1 MKRRRYT
8 RQVSTV
14 TSRVDFEP
22 PLESNEETQMSNV
35 AMIVGAVVIVAIL
48 IVAAYVLSRRQQS
61 GNRQRT
67 EQLRSQFGTEYD
79 RAVVDK
85 GDIRHA
91 EAELTARQKRVAKFD
106 IKPLTADEGKRFSDE
121 WQVVKASFVDDP
133 SIAVR
138 DADALL
144 GRVMEARGY
153 PVGDFDQRYADVS
166 VDHPAALDN
175 YRAAHEIALLDAD
188 GKANTEDLRQAVIS
202 EHALFGELVAAPNAD
217 AAVGEPIAA
226 EVPVAEPIEAVET
239 EPETPEL
246 VATH

>member
-1 MKRRRYT
+1 
-8 RQVSTV
+8 
-14 TSRVDFEP
+14 
-22 PLESNEETQMSNV
+22 
-35 AMIVGAVVIVAIL
+35 MIVGAVVIVAIL
-48 IVAAYVLSRRQQS
+48 IVAAYVLSRRQRT
-61 GNRQRT
+61 GNSQRT
-67 EQLRSQFGTEYD
+67 QQLREQFGSEYD

-85 GDIRHA
+85 GDVRHG

-106 IKPLTADEGKRFSDE
+106 IRPLSADEGKRFSDE

-166 VDHPAALDN
+166 VDHPAALDH
-175 YRAAHEIALLDAD
+175 YRAAHEIALLDVQ

-202 EHALFGELVAAPNAD
+202 EHALFGELVAAPKADLPAGEPSNAD
-217 AAVGEPIAA
+217 
-226 EVPVAEPIEAVET
+226 VPVAEPAAAVET
-239 EPETPEL
+239 EAETPEL